1 VAPIE
6 GIAGET
12 GPVPEH
18 RERVAEAAAALA
30 TVATSPGEDKRAW
43 AETLRGDVVEIIDAW
58 AMHIDE
64 TEQPGGLYEEII
76 ADKPRLAHAI
86 DVLRREHEAVM
97 ADAAALMQAAAVP
110 SSAIDQPVL
119 RADAAA
125 LVKAVERHQRRG
137 LDLLYDFYQLD
148 IGVGE

>member
-6 GIAGET
+6 STAGAT

-18 RERVAEAAAALA
+18 RERVAEAAAALDSIA
-30 TVATSPGEDKRAW
+30 AGPGEDPRAW
-43 AETLRGDVVEIIDAW
+43 AETLRGDVVELIDAW

-76 ADKPRLAHAI
+76 ADKPRLAHAV
-86 DVLRREHEAVM
+86 DVLRHEHEAVM
-97 ADAAALMQAAAVP
+97 ADAAALMLAAAVP

-119 RADAAA
+119 RADALA
-125 LVKAVERHQRRG
+125 LVTAVERHQRRG